1 MRVRLSSSRNVQ
13 LLIRAALMC
22 SLLFLLAGG
31 MAHAQQIPD
40 VQCKVEDYQL
50 SPGSKVQVAVLRDP
64 AGEQVARF
72 DLTHGANLV
81 SLRYEGRELLYGHG
95 AGAHVEMYKVRHGTE
110 EALKGLSPYWSSFHP
125 DQAGS
130 SMGVPATVA
139 GVACQGERSLRA
151 FAMMIDAGVDSSFR
165 RHPLMGVWKGRLS
178 GHFPPGYST
187 PYTIETDASWVAN
200 SGKTPKYYLR
210 LDQTLVNIRA
220 ADSGT
225 MQWLLLGTVPW
236 NFDYRTGDPDTCTSK
251 SPCQSSTTPAI
262 AAGRYE
268 DAAHTKGVAVV
279 VPTGIWSTNK
289 LYLGGSINAYGG
301 SPVVRKRSFG
311 AVLMHALAGMTG
323 FHFQWYICAGSWDQA
338 RAFATKLRH

>member
-1 MRVRLSSSRNVQ
+1 MKWEQSLSNRPGA
-13 LLIRAALMC
+13 LFRAC
-22 SLLFLLAGG
+22 WKFCFVFLLSGAV
-31 MAHAQQIPD
+31 AYAQKIPNAR
-40 VQCKVEDYQL
+40 CKVEDYQL
-50 SPGSKVQVAVLRDP
+50 SPGNKIQVVVLRDP
-64 AGEQVARF
+64 SGEQEAEF
-72 DLTHGANLV
+72 DLTHGGSLV
-81 SLRYEGRELLYGHG
+81 SLRYRGKELLYGHS
-95 AGAHVEMYKVRHGTE
+95 AGAHVEMYKIRHGTE
-110 EALKGLSPYWSSFHP
+110 EELKGLSPYWSSFHP

-139 GVACQGERSLRA
+139 GVACQGEESMQA
-151 FAMMIDAGVDSSFR
+151 FAMMVDAGVDSSFR

-200 SGKTPKYYLR
+200 PGKTPKYYLR
-210 LDQTLVNIRA
+210 LDQTVVNIRA
-220 ADSGT
+220 TASGT

-268 DAAHTKGVAVV
+268 DAAHTEGVAVV
-279 VPTGIWSTNK
+279 VPTGGWATNQ

-311 AVLMHALAGMTG
+311 VVLMHGLAGTTG
-323 FHFQWYICAGSWDQA
+323 FHFQWYICAGSWNQA
-338 RAFATKLRH
+338 QAFATKLGH